1 MKQSFWYSRTRE
13 ESYVPLLRDILHQEV
28 FISCISTRV
37 QKRSFFPCW
46 VKYYSRSTPRTSDDF
61 PSPKKRFFC
70 CPSLRNLKERGELVI
85 LELSACFLFRET
97 WINVPCIFCPF
108 FFPPYPEG
116 ALKGTKRDKLSARG
130 DAHTDRSSQY
140 YHDLVKFLLRKHFKT
155 PRNSSN
161 SSLDQDIASGKK
173 SPKDIGLRHRIVLAE
188 SSFCEKYV
196 VLKGRLFLLP

>member
-13 ESYVPLLRDILHQEV
+13 ESYVPLLRDIHYQEV

-37 QKRSFFPCW
+37 QKRSFFPLLGEILLAIN
-46 VKYYSRSTPRTSDDF
+46 SARTSDDF
-61 PSPKKRFFC
+61 PSPKKRFLC

-85 LELSACFLFRET
+85 LELSACFLLRET

-116 ALKGTKRDKLSARG
+116 ALKGTKRDKLSAQG

-188 SSFCEKYV
+188 SSLGKNMWS
-196 VLKGRLFLLP
+196 

>member
-1 MKQSFWYSRTRE
+1 MLWNNPSG
-13 ESYVPLLRDILHQEV
+13 ILAWKKNHMCLCYEI
-28 FISCISTRV
+28 FISRKSSFLASV
-37 QKRSFFPCW
+37 PEFKSVPFFPCW

-70 CPSLRNLKERGELVI
+70 CPSLRNLRGELVI
-85 LELSACFLFRET
+85 LELSACFLFRKT

-108 FFPPYPEG
+108 FFPSYPEG
-116 ALKGTKRDKLSARG
+116 VLKGTKRDKLSARG

-161 SSLDQDIASGKK
+161 SSLDQDIASGEK
-173 SPKDIGLRHRIVLAE
+173 SPKDIGLQRRIVLAE
-188 SSFCEKYV
+188 SSLGKNMWS
-196 VLKGRLFLLP
+196 